1 MSGLLNGATRVGHGQ
16 HLRIAEFRGKRSVV
30 KGFALDDCSC
40 RLVGLLLS
48 PLASGNKTLLIVLL
62 VSRTGTPVRP
72 SSTRLRP
79 ARPHCHRIQ
88 AEPVL
93 VEGQSSDVPFR
104 VLFSLRTPPV
114 FAAMSNISQVIVTEI
129 KDKENS
135 GTAAKPPQCGR
146 RVAIDL

>member
-1 MSGLLNGATRVGHGQ
+1 MIGLLNGPTRAGHGH
-16 HLRIAEFRGKRSVV
+16 HLRTAEFRGKRPAV
-30 KGFALDDCSC
+30 KNFALDDRSC
-40 RLVGLLLS
+40 RLVGPLSS
-48 PLASGNKTLLIVLL
+48 PLASGKETLRIVLQ

-72 SSTRLRP
+72 SSTRLWP

-114 FAAMSNISQVIVTEI
+114 FAAMSNASRIILTEI

-135 GTAAKPPQCGR
+135 GTAAKPSQ
-146 RVAIDL
+146 